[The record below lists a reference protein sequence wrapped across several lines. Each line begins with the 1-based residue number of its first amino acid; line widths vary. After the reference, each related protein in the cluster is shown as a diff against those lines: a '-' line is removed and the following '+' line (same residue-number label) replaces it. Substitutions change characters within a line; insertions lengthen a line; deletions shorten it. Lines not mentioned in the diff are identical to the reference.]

1 MVFAGSCASE
11 ACPPDLRKENRQGRY
26 FWKCLFHR
34 FALTA
39 PTVRLRCSALPGH
52 LTPEGRAWPP
62 GGQRGHRDTP
72 PTPPHFAASP
82 RPPFARSCPQPGSP
96 RRSAGP
102 RRYPPTPP
110 ANPHLPRKPTPASGA
125 AAAQGRG
132 ARPAGSPGETRG
144 APRSGAATAA
154 ALPARP
160 RSPGPALLPPR
171 PAPRAAQGPP
181 RGPPR
186 PRPRPRYRAAPR
198 RRPRLPAPRAAV
210 PGRARA
216 PRAAL
221 TLLQQMTSSLCGSST
236 SAQSLARKPG
246 TGAAAPGAPGSADPS
261 RILGPGRAGPRSRAT
276 GRGGR
281 GVADGGRDA
290 GRGVADGPGSA
301 LIGAVPPGP
310 APSPARPGPAA
321 ASVTLVVLPR
331 ERGAR
336 PRDIAGRL

>member
-39 PTVRLRCSALPGH
+39 P
-52 LTPEGRAWPP
+52 EGRAWPP

-72 PTPPHFAASP
+72 PTPPPIRRFPASP
-82 RPPFARSCPQPGSP
+82 FRPLLPTTGLPPPKRRATPLPPHPPRQPAPTADTNPRLGGGRCPGPGRP
-96 RRSAGP
+96 D
-102 RRYPPTPP
+102 PP
-110 ANPHLPRKPTPASGA
+110 AP
-125 AAAQGRG
+125 QGRRG
-132 ARPAGSPGETRG
+132 ALP